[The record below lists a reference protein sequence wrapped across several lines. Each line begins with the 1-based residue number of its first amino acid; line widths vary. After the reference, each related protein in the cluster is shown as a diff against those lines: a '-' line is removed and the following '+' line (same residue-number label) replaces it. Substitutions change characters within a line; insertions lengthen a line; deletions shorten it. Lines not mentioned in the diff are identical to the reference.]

1 MPHNGALA
9 LALAGSLSALAA
21 LAHLACIGIGPP
33 AYRFMGAGE
42 RVARAAERGN
52 RTLTLAT
59 LGIAAVLALWA
70 LFALSAA
77 GLVAQLPLTRWVLLA
92 VSAVY
97 LARALAFP
105 CLRSAFPGNS
115 RTFWW
120 VSSGICLIVG
130 ALHASGLARVWSS
143 L

>member
-1 MPHNGALA
+1 MPHDGALA
-9 LALAGSLSALAA
+9 LSLGGSFSLIAA
-21 LAHLACIGIGPP
+21 LAHLACIGIGPQ

-42 RVARAAERGN
+42 RAARAAERGD
-52 RTLTLAT
+52 RVLTLST

-70 LFALSAA
+70 LFAFSAA
-77 GLVAQLPLTRWVLLA
+77 GLVVRLPLTRWVLLA
-92 VSAVY
+92 VSAAY

-105 CLRSAFPGNS
+105 RLRSAFPGNS

-120 VSSGICLIVG
+120 VSSGVCLVAG
-130 ALHASGLARVWSS
+130 ALHAYGLARLWSS